1 MHKITQPKLFSRGSK
16 LWIRFSFNNQN
27 IRKPLNLEDTK
38 ENRRLRAKENWK
50 NNKESYK
57 D

>member
-38 ENRRLRAKENWK
+38 ENRRLANLQIIPQ
-50 NNKESYK
+50 YF
-57 D
+57 